1 MNRATTISAGIA
13 VLLAGVLIGQAIAGG
28 APKQTPLTWS
38 GVVTDTA
45 GKPYTQAVDVKVA
58 FFDKATGGSAKCT
71 SSTVKAQASTGRF
84 SVVLPADCA
93 KAVMATTDLWV
104 QAWVGPKNMAM
115 ARQHV
120 GAVPYALTTDTA
132 AIATKSLDVQCV
144 GCVSVGE
151 LSIDKDLDLK
161 GKGLKAGV
169 VTATK
174 VDFGPGAKDELT
186 AAQVKTLVGGGN
198 ADALHTHAGSG
209 SSSGGGGQLIKFKGV
224 TSGAITITSSGGLA
238 AIDAV
243 CAKQF
248 SGSRMCTSESLDAI
262 YPRVLP
268 KKEAWILV
276 TGPWLY
282 PSGGYM
288 YAMVGGRRLNLQL
301 TNCNGGSADRFAFS
315 RASANKGTTLLPSGN
330 YNIAR
335 NCKEQ
340 LPAACCGP

>member
-1 MNRATTISAGIA
+1 MNRTTMLAVGVAFLSVGI
-13 VLLAGVLIGQAIAGG
+13 VIGQAIAGG

-58 FFDKATGGSAKCT
+58 FFDKATGGTAKCT
-71 SSTVKAQASTGRF
+71 SSTVKAHANTGRF

-209 SSSGGGGQLIKFKGV
+209 SSGGGGGGQVIKFKGV
-224 TSGAITITSSGGLA
+224 TTAKFKIVHNQSHAGLMN
-238 AIDAV
+238 DA

-248 SGSRMCTSESLDAI
+248 GQARLCRASWIAGAFPAPKTSSDAWILGDGYQPGYTAMMVDGAYVKSGYPNCANSVEAFTNASSSYFGFKLVGSGRIKRASCSESL
-262 YPRVLP
+262 V
-268 KKEAWILV
+268 
-276 TGPWLY
+276 
-282 PSGGYM
+282 
-288 YAMVGGRRLNLQL
+288 
-301 TNCNGGSADRFAFS
+301 
-315 RASANKGTTLLPSGN
+315 
-330 YNIAR
+330 
-335 NCKEQ
+335 
-340 LPAACCGP
+340 AACCGP